1 MGVTYLAQ
9 RSIKADTTENF
20 WMQGGSIELGA
31 DVWKGLGF
39 GLNISGSHAG
49 FIGSS
54 NVPLSLQTITVGP
67 RYRWHSGHK
76 VSLYGEAMIGTAN
89 GFNSLFPTQFGS
101 DRSAN
106 SSALQVGGGVD
117 YRLSHHFSARLL
129 DAAWLRTQLPNSTN
143 NVQNTLGLGSGIVL
157 RFGH

>member
-1 MGVTYLAQ
+1 LHIFTKANAAVLSLLLGSAVSLCAQEQARLDVGVTYLAQ

-67 RYRWHSGHK
+67 RYRCIVDTK
-76 VSLYGEAMIGTAN
+76 SL
-89 GFNSLFPTQFGS
+89 
-101 DRSAN
+101 
-106 SSALQVGGGVD
+106 
-117 YRLSHHFSARLL
+117 
-129 DAAWLRTQLPNSTN
+129 STHDPCA
-143 NVQNTLGLGSGIVL
+143 VEP
-157 RFGH
+157 